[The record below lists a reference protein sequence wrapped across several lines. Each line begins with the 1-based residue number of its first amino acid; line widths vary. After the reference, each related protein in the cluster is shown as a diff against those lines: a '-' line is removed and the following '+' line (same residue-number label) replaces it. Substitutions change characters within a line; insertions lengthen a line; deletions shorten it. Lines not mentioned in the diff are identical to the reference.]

1 MGGDRNPPGVSR
13 IIYNKAIAEKFFDL
27 IVMPVTREA
36 LKQDLDHLTSEQL
49 QQVADFI
56 AFLKF
61 QDKRHRIALDPA
73 QLASLATEFAEED
86 RMLAETGMS
95 DYAVMLAQ
103 EDQQ

>member
-1 MGGDRNPPGVSR
+1 
-13 IIYNKAIAEKFFDL
+13 
-27 IVMPVTREA
+27 MPVTNEA
-36 LKQDLDHLTSEQL
+36 LKQDLDQLTNEQL

-61 QDKRHRIALDPA
+61 RDKRRRIVLDPV

-86 RMLAETGMS
+86 RSLAEAGMD

>member
-1 MGGDRNPPGVSR
+1 
-13 IIYNKAIAEKFFDL
+13 
-27 IVMPVTREA
+27 MPVTSEA
-36 LKQDLDHLTSEQL
+36 LKQDLDQLTTEQL

-61 QDKRHRIALDPA
+61 RDKRRRIVLDSA
-73 QLASLATEFAEED
+73 QLSSLATDFAEED
-86 RMLAETGMS
+86 RSLAEAGMS

>member
-1 MGGDRNPPGVSR
+1 MT
-13 IIYNKAIAEKFFDL
+13 
-27 IVMPVTREA
+27 VTSEA
-36 LKQDLDHLTSEQL
+36 LKQDLDQLTDEQL

-61 QDKRHRIALDPA
+61 QDKRRRVILDPT
-73 QLASLATEFAEED
+73 QFASLATEFAEED
-86 RMLAETGMS
+86 RTLAEAGMD

>member
-1 MGGDRNPPGVSR
+1 MPITSE
-13 IIYNKAIAEKFFDL
+13 AI
-27 IVMPVTREA
+27 
-36 LKQDLDHLTSEQL
+36 KQDIDQLTTEQL

-61 QDKRHRIALDPA
+61 RSKRSRIVLDPV

-86 RMLAETGMS
+86 HSLAEAGMG